1 MNAREKGFLLLTS
14 HLGDPQ
20 RKALT
25 VPQLRLLAKCVA
37 ASSLGERTG
46 DVTVEAIMELGYNR
60 PSAERILQL
69 LSDEAQLAWYLQKA
83 ARQDCVPITRVSSAY
98 PDRLRKCLG
107 MDAPGVLWAKGDVS
121 LLEQPAISLVGSRE
135 LNKNNEAFAWEVGKQ
150 AALQGFVLVSGNAKG
165 ADRVAQESCLSH
177 GGKVISVVADALN
190 EHPLQENV
198 LYLSEDGFDLPFSA
212 QRALSRNRVIHSLAQ
227 KTFVAQC
234 RLGTGGT
241 WDGTQGNL
249 RHGWSQVYCFAD
261 DSDASRELE
270 QMGAV
275 PVGMDALCD
284 ISALQ
289 PNIIKFIDQ

>member
-37 ASSLGERTG
+37 ASDLGGRTG
-46 DVTVEAIMELGYNR
+46 EVTVEAIMELGYNR

-69 LSDEAQLAWYLQKA
+69 LSDEEQLAWYIKKA
-83 ARQDCVPITRVSSAY
+83 ARQGCVPITRVSSAY

-107 MDAPGVLWAKGDVS
+107 MDAPGVLWAKGDLS
-121 LLEQPAISLVGSRE
+121 ILKQPAIALVGSRE
-135 LNKNNEAFAWEVGKQ
+135 LNIENEAFAREVGKQ

-165 ADRVAQESCLSH
+165 ADRIAQESCLSH
-177 GGKVISVVADALN
+177 GGKVISVVADALD
-190 EHPLQENV
+190 EHTLQENV

-212 QRALSRNRVIHSLAQ
+212 QRALSRNRVIHSLTP

-234 RLGTGGT
+234 GLGTGGT

-249 RHGWSQVYCFAD
+249 RYNWSEVYCFAD
-261 DSDASRELE
+261 GSDACKELE
-270 QMGAV
+270 QMGATRI
-275 PVGMDALCD
+275 DIKALSD
-284 ISALQ
+284 VSSLQSANVRFDVQ
-289 PNIIKFIDQ
+289 